1 MLINEKNLNI
11 DFIKRFPMKIRKHG
25 FNFKDYTSKL
35 RRSQLNLKVLA
46 SDLHINVNKS
56 FKKELLRK
64 LIHLS
69 SLWIPALIYFVQP
82 AVSIII
88 FSTIF
93 FGDVLLEF
101 GNYKKWRWARR
112 TFGLLFYK
120 TLRNKELKRN
130 QLQLS
135 GGAYVMLAAIACTL
149 LFPANIAV
157 VALTI
162 MLISDTCAALFGK
175 AFGTR
180 RLYKNKSLEGTV
192 AFFISALVIM
202 MLCNFI
208 LPVTYAS
215 ILAAFVAT
223 MAEMYED
230 KIEIDDNLS
239 IPLSVGAVLTLLG

>member
-1 MLINEKNLNI
+1 MLLNKKI
-11 DFIKRFPMKIRKHG
+11 LNFVFVKGSLMKIRKQG

-82 AVSIII
+82 AISIII

-93 FGDVLLEF
+93 CGDVLLEY
-101 GNYKKWRWARR
+101 GNYKKWCWARR

-202 MLCNFI
+202 MLGNFI

-239 IPLSVGAVLTLLG
+239 IPLSVGTVLTLLG